1 MLAVLVFGLGVGP
14 CGCYEHSAW
23 AQLLPLDSAHNNL
36 DVLKG
41 ARSDQV
47 ASLVPEDTDSHDC
60 TGEARAQYLN
70 NTRMPSLQE
79 HSSTDGPTTA
89 SAIAVSLTN
98 SIAVETYGPQTD
110 LIIARS
116 AALCRPS
123 LQVYLL

>member
-1 MLAVLVFGLGVGP
+1 MLAVLVFGLGACP
-14 CGCYEHSAW
+14 CGCFEHNAW
-23 AQLLPLDSAHNNL
+23 AQLLPLDSTHNNL
-36 DVLKG
+36 DFLKDTG
-41 ARSDQV
+41 SGQV
-47 ASLVPEDTDSHDC
+47 ATLVFDDTDSHDC
-60 TGEARAQYLN
+60 TGEERAQYLN

-98 SIAVETYGPQTD
+98 SIVVETYGPQSD
-110 LIIARS
+110 LIIAHS